1 MPRASSCD
9 RDSAVRR
16 TGRRRAVG
24 QSYAGAAFAPRHPPP
39 RAPERLLA
47 ALGLGGPRGREPRG
61 REPGGRERTL
71 ASGESLK
78 DALTLMNMPLET
90 PNLSAFLS
98 ARSFCG
104 WRHARAV

>member
-1 MPRASSCD
+1 M
-9 RDSAVRR
+9 
-16 TGRRRAVG
+16 
-24 QSYAGAAFAPRHPPP
+24 
-39 RAPERLLA
+39 
-47 ALGLGGPRGREPRG
+47 
-61 REPGGRERTL
+61 